1 MISSTEL
8 RCQKNAGFE
17 NIPLGLQELLF
28 KAEDM
33 AATLTKTQIS
43 LSKRDR
49 KANMRKGK
57 ESIRRSRKRPNLASS
72 DQEDWSEV
80 ETNFDL
86 TGYIP

>member
-72 DQEDWSEV
+72 DQEDGSEV

>member
-33 AATLTKTQIS
+33 AAILTKTQIS
-43 LSKRDR
+43 LSKRDK
-49 KANMRKGK
+49 KASMKKGK
-57 ESIRRSRKRPNLASS
+57 ESVRRSRKRPNLASS
-72 DQEDWSEV
+72 DQEDVSEA
-80 ETNFDL
+80 ETNFDF
-86 TGYIP
+86 TGHIP